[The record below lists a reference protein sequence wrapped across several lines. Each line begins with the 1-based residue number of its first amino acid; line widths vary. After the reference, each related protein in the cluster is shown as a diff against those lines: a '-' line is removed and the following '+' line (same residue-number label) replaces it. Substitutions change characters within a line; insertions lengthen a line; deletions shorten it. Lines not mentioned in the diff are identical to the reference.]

1 MVAHKKPLV
10 DLATQM
16 IDFIFLQSQ
25 DEALHGPLLYLQ
37 KGGYAACQVQTQ
49 GFRKSPYRNWSSKV
63 FQKGKVWKS
72 NCCAINVLA
81 VF

>member
-25 DEALHGPLLYLQ
+25 DEALHGPLLHLQ
-37 KGGYAACQVQTQ
+37 SQ
-49 GFRKSPYRNWSSKV
+49 GVAFWRSERANPRVSEITISQLV
-63 FQKGKVWKS
+63 R
-72 NCCAINVLA
+72 
-81 VF
+81 